1 MSSRDTSADLS
12 PAAVTLIQPEQA
24 VGEAQ
29 SMTSTGDDWPRV
41 QGPPVDRATQSVSA
55 IQAMLPA
62 SDANS
67 QQQDAAASQPLDLFS
82 ASADVVV
89 PKVQGRAVVHS
100 SASLD
105 GTQICLVEDDRRS
118 VAGGQAHASAEEVA
132 SRVQDATADASP
144 LVHGKAT
151 EAHAALA
158 TPLAVNAESAPAD
171 AASAEAAAAAEARM
185 ASDAAMASWLQDEED
200 RMSAWSDL
208 GLLQSVQSS
217 SALQDM
223 EQLCPIGTSY
233 QESSVLSCEDKM
245 DQQATDASLEDCEC
259 VGEKAPM
266 EIRAGADKDSPWGR
280 LPRKFPDVRAIK
292 GEENNVAWLCV

>member
-1 MSSRDTSADLS
+1 M
-12 PAAVTLIQPEQA
+12 
-24 VGEAQ
+24 
-29 SMTSTGDDWPRV
+29 
-41 QGPPVDRATQSVSA
+41 QGPPVDKIPQSVGA
-55 IQAMLPA
+55 THTMLPT

-67 QQQDAAASQPLDLFS
+67 QQQDAAASQPSDLFS
-82 ASADVVV
+82 ASAGIVV
-89 PKVQGRAVVHS
+89 PQVQGKAVVQS
-100 SASLD
+100 SAALD
-105 GTQICLVEDDRRS
+105 SSQMCLVEDDRQS
-118 VAGGQAHASAEEVA
+118 VTDGQAHASAEEVA

-144 LVHGKAT
+144 SVHGKAT

-158 TPLAVNAESAPAD
+158 TPLAVVAESASTD

-200 RMSAWSDL
+200 RMSAWTDL